1 MRRSVIAVMCA
12 GLMTL
17 VVGVPA
23 AHAQVFQEQIRVP
36 VDLTLRPGEPVRV
49 DIKNALAIDTVAV
62 VIRWS
67 SKMAGDDEIVLRN
80 ELGAAVHRFKKTDTA
95 AGFDVSQPFKAGRYF
110 TAELLGKV
118 GDAEKPIILSYRTR
132 QKKELNP
139 ESGSIFCN
147 VDSNGCSSQGIIS
160 VPNAAVQKAA
170 PSVARLRLGKA
181 SCTGFLIDHDILLT
195 NFHCLEPR
203 HNESEYWKDVFE
215 SKREIRG
222 TACKDITIEF
232 DVYDKPNG
240 PRKWQC
246 QSVAAYSPT
255 EQLDFVAFKV
265 SPVDTGEK
273 RVTLKPAAHVAGKWN
288 LFILQHPLGSPMKVS
303 GLCAP
308 VEAVNASTKDALR
321 KWNAAVDTC
330 LPGVTLPMERVEK
343 ISDAKLARSI
353 FYGIQC
359 STQSG
364 SSGSP
369 VIDEPTGAVVALHY
383 AGESFYDTPVAMFG
397 AERGSKFQACFDQER
412 TKQKLNVFNKAVP
425 ICAIVAD
432 LATQIKRP
440 ALKCTK

>member
-1 MRRSVIAVMCA
+1 MGRSVIAALCA
-12 GLMTL
+12 CLVTL
-17 VVGVPA
+17 VVGVPT
-23 AHAQVFQEQIRVP
+23 AHAQIFHEQIRIP
-36 VDLTLRPGEPVRV
+36 IDLALRLGGREQV
-49 DIKNALAIDTVAV
+49 DIKNSQAVAAVTV

-67 SKMAGDDEIVLRN
+67 SNMAGDHEIVLRN
-80 ELGAAVHRFKKTDTA
+80 EVGAVVHRFKKSDSA

-110 TAELLGKV
+110 TAELLGRV

-132 QKKELNP
+132 QKKGLNP
-139 ESGSIFCN
+139 ESGSIFCS
-147 VDSNGCSSQGIIS
+147 VDSNGCSSEGLVS
-160 VPNAAVQKAA
+160 VPNTAVQKAA

-195 NFHCLEPR
+195 NFHCLEPS
-203 HNESEYWKDVFE
+203 HNESEYWKNVFE

-222 TACKDITIEF
+222 SACKDITVEF
-232 DVYDKPNG
+232 DVYDKPG
-240 PRKWQC
+240 APRKWLC
-246 QSVAAYSPT
+246 QSVAAFSPT
-255 EQLDFVAFKV
+255 EQLDYVAFKV

-288 LFILQHPLGSPMKVS
+288 LFILQHPLGSPMMVS

-308 VEAVNASTKDALR
+308 VEAVNASTKDALQ
-321 KWNAAVDTC
+321 KWNAVVDKC
-330 LPGVTLPMERVEK
+330 LPGVTLPKERVEK

-353 FYGIQC
+353 YYGMQC
-359 STQSG
+359 STESG

-369 VIDEPTGAVVALHY
+369 VIDAPTGAVVALHY

-397 AERGSKFQACFDQER
+397 AERGAKFKACLDQER

-425 ICAIVAD
+425 ICAIAAD

-440 ALKCTK
+440 ALKCT